1 MEANLLDKMLDRYLE
16 GRTPVTMT
24 LQNRIRV
31 SGKIKSFDSYVIVIE
46 GQKEEIV
53 YRHAVSSLAPL
64 AADDQKRPSAA
75 APARPAPAKMPLPKP
90 ARAVPRKQKPAHP
103 LALSASAGEQS
114 INNSMKEGLLRWMEE
129 QKAAK

>member
-1 MEANLLDKMLDRYLE
+1 MEANLLDKMLDMYLE
-16 GRTPVTMT
+16 GRTPVTVT
-24 LQNRIRV
+24 LQNKIRI

-64 AADDQKRPSAA
+64 VPEEQKRQPAA
-75 APARPAPAKMPLPKP
+75 VRPAPAKTMPPRP
-90 ARAVPRKQKPAHP
+90 ARTASHRPRPAHP
-103 LALSASAGEQS
+103 QALSASAGEQS